1 MNCAPNS
8 QNWMPW
14 NYRETLASKGADMSK
29 RPPKKAVKPI
39 DVAERLRTALAK
51 RSKGELIDV
60 LVELAGEDRKILCQL
75 DARFELQTPPAELAA
90 ATRQAIAD
98 ATDFDER
105 DINRNFDYDY
115 AAYAGVKRNLGHL
128 IDLGQLRLAMELS
141 LELMKHGSC
150 QVEMSDE
157 GMMTADIKECFAVVV
172 KALKK
177 CDLPPAEIV
186 AWCEGMT
193 AADCVGF
200 IFDQELRTLRNH
212 FEPSHR

>member
-1 MNCAPNS
+1 MF
-8 QNWMPW
+8 
-14 NYRETLASKGADMSK
+14 R
-29 RPPKKAVKPI
+29 
-39 DVAERLRTALAK
+39 
-51 RSKGELIDV
+51 
-60 LVELAGEDRKILCQL
+60 QL
-75 DARFELQTPPAELAA
+75 DARFALEAPPAELAA

-105 DINRNFDYDY
+105 DINRNFSYDY
-115 AAYAGVKRNLGHL
+115 AAYEGVKRNLSRL
-128 IDLGQLRLAMELS
+128 TDLGQLPLAMQLS
-141 LELMKHGSC
+141 LELMKHGSR

-157 GMMTADIKECFAVVV
+157 GMMTSDIEECFAVVV

-177 CDLPPAEIV
+177 CDLSPAEIV
-186 AWCEGMT
+186 GWCERMM